1 MDREPTLH
9 RVNWSMY
16 IQRTENGRLGLA
28 RATRGS
34 IFRTESRTHGA
45 RGAGKSGMHRQS
57 TFCEMHA
64 TVAIIPQGREAG
76 QQTEDLGPLMF
87 PSVAALV
94 LQTHGRSPA
103 ILYLYVLTILPVFP
117 LTSPADAPFF
127 PTSSG
132 GNRQWL
138 VGFVRLLRSHRTY
151 SASPKR
157 RRWIPDDDTSPGR
170 WNMRPGVRKQGGNKH
185 HGMLCRSYCVQR
197 TVLFFS

>member
-1 MDREPTLH
+1 MARRGEASLCGAATCGDGMGVDREPTLH

-117 LTSPADAPFF
+117 LTSPSSRCAFFF
-127 PTSSG
+127 PNFKWG
-132 GNRQWL
+132 KPAVACWL
-138 VGFVRLLRSHRTY
+138 CSVAQI
-151 SASPKR
+151 ASNIFCQSEKA
-157 RRWIPDDDTSPGR
+157 
-170 WNMRPGVRKQGGNKH
+170 
-185 HGMLCRSYCVQR
+185 
-197 TVLFFS
+197 